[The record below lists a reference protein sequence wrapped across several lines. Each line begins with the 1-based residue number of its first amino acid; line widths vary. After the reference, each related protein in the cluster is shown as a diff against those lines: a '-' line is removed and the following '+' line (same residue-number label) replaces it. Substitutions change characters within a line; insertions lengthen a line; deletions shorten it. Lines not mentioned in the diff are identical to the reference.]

1 MLGRL
6 HHPSLVSL
14 LAAGTSP
21 PMLIMELAPCG
32 SLDSL
37 FQHENGNLNR
47 KLQHR
52 IALQVADG
60 LRYGGVS
67 RGHFAGMQ
75 VLTPAQS
82 NAINASVIILVNVH
96 T

>member
-6 HHPSLVSL
+6 HHPSLVAL
-14 LAAGTSP
+14 LAAGILP
-21 PMLIMELAPCG
+21 RHVLVMELAPLG

-37 FQHENGNLNR
+37 FEHENGSLNR

-60 LRYGGVS
+60 LRY
-67 RGHFAGMQ
+67 FAHG
-75 VLTPAQS
+75 THSP
-82 NAINASVIILVNVH
+82 VH
-96 T
+96 